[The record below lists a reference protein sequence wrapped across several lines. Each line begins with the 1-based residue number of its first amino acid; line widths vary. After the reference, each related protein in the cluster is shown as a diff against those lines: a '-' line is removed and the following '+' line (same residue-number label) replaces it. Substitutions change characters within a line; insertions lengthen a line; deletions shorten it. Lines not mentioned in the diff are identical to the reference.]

1 MPEKEFMKKR
11 PRRPISFFT
20 LLLAG
25 IWPAAAAA
33 GESPEPLRAGM
44 IGLDTSHV
52 IAFTNLFNDPD
63 AAGDVARVQIT
74 AGYPGGS
81 EDIASSRD
89 RVEGFTERLRDKG
102 ITIYDSIPAM
112 LENVDV
118 VLLESVDGRVHLEQV
133 IPVFEAGLPVFIDK
147 PLAGTL
153 TDALAIVEL
162 AERYD
167 GSWFSSSALRFS
179 PGFLDYRD
187 GHESTG
193 SIVGVDSWGPASIEP
208 THPDLFW
215 YGIHGVEVL
224 FTILGPGCVE
234 VTRVH
239 REGTDLVVGVWE
251 DGRIG
256 SFRGIREG
264 RRGFGATVFGS
275 NGIAR
280 AGDYEG
286 YGPLIEAMAAFFVT
300 GEVPVDPAETINLF
314 AFMEAADE
322 SRRRGGAPVAIE
334 TVLDQ
339 ARAAVDSRLAEFG
352 K

>member
-1 MPEKEFMKKR
+1 MN
-11 PRRPISFFT
+11 T
-20 LLLAG
+20 LKYFAIMLAAH
-25 IWPAAAAA
+25 WAVLAAAAD
-33 GESPEPLRAGM
+33 EKTETLRAGM

-52 IAFTNLFNDPD
+52 IAFTQLFNDPD
-63 AAGDVARVQIT
+63 ATGNRAKVRVT

-89 RVEGFTERLRDKG
+89 RVEGFTDRLRGKG
-102 ITIYDSIPAM
+102 VTIYDSIPEM

-147 PLAGTL
+147 PLAGSL
-153 TDALAIVEL
+153 TDVLAIADL

-167 GSWFSSSALRFS
+167 VAWFSSSALRFS
-179 PGFLDYRD
+179 PGILDFRD
-187 GHESTG
+187 GNERTG
-193 SIVGVDSWGPASIEP
+193 SVLGVNSWGPASIEP

-215 YGIHGVEVL
+215 YGVHGVETL
-224 FTILGPGCVE
+224 FTIMGPGCVE

-239 REGTDLVVGVWE
+239 QDGTDKVVGVWD

-256 SFRGIREG
+256 SFRGIRDG
-264 RRGFGATVFGS
+264 RSAFGATVFGTS
-275 NGIAR
+275 GIAQ
-280 AGDYEG
+280 AGEYEG
-286 YGPLIEAMAAFFVT
+286 YGPLIEAMAAFFVLD
-300 GEVPVDPAETINLF
+300 ELPVEADETINLF

-322 SRRRGGAPVAIE
+322 SKRRGGEPVSLDS
-334 TVLDQ
+334 VLEE
-339 ARAAVDSRLAEFG
+339 ARAGVSERLREFG